1 MANKKGTQYIIWAD
15 KYNLDLREVQSMDAK
30 ARNIGI
36 SFEEYIEE
44 CVYELADYRSKKV
57 ELIKKYGFGAFKAHK
72 NIINSCGYTE
82 LTILIENGYE
92 KGYEI
97 VNCIHKK
104 EEEERIAFKNKKEAV
119 KKELLQ
125 LCEKYGCKLYS
136 ENSDLREK
144 VEENVS
150 GYEYEVDDNISFAFI
165 VDF

>member
-36 SFEEYIEE
+36 SFEEFREVVSIFGGLSSEI
-44 CVYELADYRSKKV
+44 VD
-57 ELIKKYGFGAFKAHK
+57 LIKEYGVEELKAHK
-72 NIINSCGYTE
+72 DIIKDCNNDE